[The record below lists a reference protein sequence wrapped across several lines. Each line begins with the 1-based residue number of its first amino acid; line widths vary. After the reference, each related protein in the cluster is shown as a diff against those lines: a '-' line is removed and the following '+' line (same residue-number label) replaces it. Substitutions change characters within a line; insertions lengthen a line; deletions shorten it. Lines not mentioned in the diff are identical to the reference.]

1 MDNGVSWILE
11 QSLMDLVEQS
21 LILFDFG
28 HFFARTEGFSCDYE
42 KTWCRMS

>member
-1 MDNGVSWILE
+1 MDIGFSWILE

-28 HFFARTEGFSCDYE
+28 HFFG
-42 KTWCRMS
+42 